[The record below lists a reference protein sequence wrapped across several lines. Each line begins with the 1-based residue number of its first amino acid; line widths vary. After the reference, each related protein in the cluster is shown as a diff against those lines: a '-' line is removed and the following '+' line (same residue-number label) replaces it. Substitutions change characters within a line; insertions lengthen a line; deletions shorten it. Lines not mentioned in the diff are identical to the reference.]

1 MQIQHPVCSVKVKAL
16 IGKKIECTPALFCM
30 EDMAVKAACSCE
42 SRDEKAGVMFAAA
55 AGSDL
60 KPAPSAA
67 TEDHACSFARGA

>member
-1 MQIQHPVCSVKVKAL
+1 M
-16 IGKKIECTPALFCM
+16 
-30 EDMAVKAACSCE
+30 KAACSCE

-60 KPAPSAA
+60 KPAASAA